1 MTGTGPASR
10 FRAMLISMPWAL
22 FNRPS
27 LQLAALKAYVER
39 EMEAEILTCHPF
51 LDVAA
56 AIGIDAY
63 RRISASSWAGEAL
76 FAPLLF
82 PGQRHKARDLFN
94 SSLNRPAAGER
105 RLDYDELVPRIA
117 EACDNWLA
125 RNDLSGSRLIG
136 FSVCFGQLLP
146 SLHLSRRIREQGI
159 DATIVFGGSSCCSD
173 TGRALLRHFPWID
186 HVVDGEGEQALLGLC
201 RCLAKHA
208 AELPTRVLSRD
219 SGPSPCP
226 RHQLESL
233 DSLPTPDYRPY
244 FTQIKTLFQNSPFIP
259 VLPVEFSRG
268 CWWNKC
274 TFCNLNLQWQ
284 GYRCKSAERMISEV
298 DSLSR
303 EYQCL
308 DFTFTD
314 NALPVRQADRFF
326 QRQRQLRQDRRFFAE
341 IRATCENR
349 RLVDYARGGLHTI
362 QVGIESLSNSLLRKM
377 AKGASVIDNIAIMK
391 HSAAAGIRL
400 EGNLI
405 LEFPGSDAAEVA
417 QTLANLDF
425 VLPFSPLDK
434 AVFFLGAGS
443 PVHRSP
449 REYGIS
455 GLIPHRRNMALMPP
469 EIARDIGT
477 QVMDYRGGRC
487 RQRRLWRPVA
497 DRIDAWHAFHRQR
510 QTATKPALSY
520 RDGGD
525 FLIIRQERI
534 DGPPLQHRLRGLSR
548 EIYLHCDQIRTGE
561 QLQRRF
567 PRISAASLE
576 HFLDDLHRKRLLF
589 RDGERV
595 LALAIRQ
602 RS

>member
-39 EMEAEILTCHPF
+39 EMEAEILTRHPF

-82 PGQRHKARDLFN
+82 PGQRQKARDLFN
-94 SSLNRPAAGER
+94 SSLHRPAPGEK
-105 RLDYDELVPRIA
+105 RLDFDELVSRIA
-117 EACDNWLA
+117 EACDDWLA

-146 SLHLSRRIREQGI
+146 SLHLSRRISENGL
-159 DATIVFGGSSCCSD
+159 DARIVFGGSSCCGD

-201 RCLAKHA
+201 RYLAKNA
-208 AELPTRVLSRD
+208 AEMPARVLSRD

-226 RHQLESL
+226 RHQSEGL
-233 DSLPTPDYRPY
+233 DNLPTPDYRPY
-244 FTQIKTLFQNSPFIP
+244 FAEIKTIFQELPFIP

-298 DSLSR
+298 ESLAR

-326 QRQRQLRQDRRFFAE
+326 QRQRELQQDRRFFAE
-341 IRATCENR
+341 IRAKCETR
-349 RLVDYARGGLHTI
+349 RLNDYARGGLRTI
-362 QVGIESLSNSLLRKM
+362 QVG
-377 AKGASVIDNIAIMK
+377 
-391 HSAAAGIRL
+391 
-400 EGNLI
+400 
-405 LEFPGSDAAEVA
+405 
-417 QTLANLDF
+417 
-425 VLPFSPLDK
+425 
-434 AVFFLGAGS
+434 
-443 PVHRSP
+443 
-449 REYGIS
+449 
-455 GLIPHRRNMALMPP
+455 
-469 EIARDIGT
+469 
-477 QVMDYRGGRC
+477 
-487 RQRRLWRPVA
+487 
-497 DRIDAWHAFHRQR
+497 
-510 QTATKPALSY
+510 
-520 RDGGD
+520 
-525 FLIIRQERI
+525 
-534 DGPPLQHRLRGLSR
+534 
-548 EIYLHCDQIRTGE
+548 
-561 QLQRRF
+561 
-567 PRISAASLE
+567 
-576 HFLDDLHRKRLLF
+576 
-589 RDGERV
+589 
-595 LALAIRQ
+595 
-602 RS
+602 